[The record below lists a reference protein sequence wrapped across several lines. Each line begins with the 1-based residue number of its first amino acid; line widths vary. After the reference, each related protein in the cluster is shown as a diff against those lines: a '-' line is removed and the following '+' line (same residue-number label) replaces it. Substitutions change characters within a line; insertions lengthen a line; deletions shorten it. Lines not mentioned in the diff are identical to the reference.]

1 MSTHDPLT
9 GLADRAAFREG
20 LRAALQRARRPGT
33 QVALVLVNLDGFQ
46 TINDLHGQD
55 SGDRLLRA
63 IAQRLQQLVRAGE
76 LVARLGADEFG
87 IICEQVTAPAALA
100 ALAERLKAAVHAAV
114 DIGSDTVMVTASIGI
129 VAGSDADADA
139 DADAGAD
146 AHAHTQADDDLLR
159 FATAAMQSA
168 RAAGGDGW
176 QFFDPQVHQRA
187 LQRTDMAHGLSLA
200 LERNEMSP
208 RFQPIVEAGSGRII
222 GAELLLRWFPPQG
235 EVSPAEFI
243 PIAEAT
249 GAVVAIGAWVFR
261 QACLAERDWYQ
272 RWGEAAPYI
281 SVNVSVRQL
290 DDPGLVDSFA
300 AILRDTGADSH
311 RLLLEITESMLM
323 DDIDAKLRVLRDLS
337 AIGLRMAMDDFGTG
351 YSSLA
356 QLARLPVDVL
366 KIDRSFIRDIATSGE
381 SRAVVEAV
389 IGLGRALGL
398 KLVAEGVE
406 TAAQRLELCGYGCDF
421 IQGYYFYRPMPAA
434 DLVAAVAQQAEGGQ
448 TPAGG
453 LYFLLYVSQATT
465 PLSGA
470 TLEKLLSRTRVNNAE
485 AGITGC
491 LLYEDDHFMQILE
504 GERGKVLETFER
516 IRHNHLHSNVQVVM
530 QGPARRRV
538 FTHWSMLLVDSTAA
552 RRHGPDFSGWQPDPM
567 RFDAI
572 ARDARVCYAFITAC
586 VPDVKH

>member
-1 MSTHDPLT
+1 MSTLDALT

-20 LRAALQRARRPGT
+20 LRAALQRSQRAGA
-33 QVALVLVNLDGFQ
+33 QVALVLINLDGFQ

-55 SGDRLLRA
+55 SGDTLLRE
-63 IAQRLQQLVRAGE
+63 IARRLQQLARAGE
-76 LVARLGADEFG
+76 MVARLGADEFG
-87 IICEQVTAPAALA
+87 IVCEQVTAPAGLA
-100 ALAERLKAAVHAAV
+100 ALAERIRTAVHLPIAT
-114 DIGSDTVMVTASIGI
+114 GSETVVVTASIGI
-129 VAGSDADADA
+129 VADSDADAT
-139 DADAGAD
+139 
-146 AHAHTQADDDLLR
+146 HADDDLLR
-159 FATAAMQSA
+159 FATAAVQAA
-168 RAAGGDGW
+168 RSAGGDGW
-176 QFFDPQVHQRA
+176 QFFNPQMHQRA
-187 LQRTDMAHGLSLA
+187 LQRMDMAHGLQLA

-243 PIAEAT
+243 PIAEAS
-249 GAVVAIGAWVFR
+249 GAVIAIGAWVFQ
-261 QACLAERDWYQ
+261 QACLAERDWHR
-272 RWGEAAPYI
+272 RWGEAAPYV

-290 DDPGLVDSFA
+290 DDPGLADSFA
-300 AILRDTGADSH
+300 LILRDTGADPR

-323 DDIDAKLRVLRDLS
+323 DDIDAKLRVLGRLSDL
-337 AIGLRMAMDDFGTG
+337 GLRMAMDDFGTG

-366 KIDRSFIRDIATSGE
+366 KIDRSFIQDIATSGE

-406 TAAQRLELCGYGCDF
+406 TAAQQLELCGYGCDF
-421 IQGYYFYRPMPAA
+421 IQGYHFYRPMPAEA
-434 DLVAAVAQQAEGGQ
+434 LVAAMEQQAASGTQ
-448 TPAGG
+448 VPSGG
-453 LYFLLYVSQATT
+453 LYFLLYVSESVTS
-465 PLSGA
+465 LSA
-470 TLEKLLSRTRVNNAE
+470 PQLEQLLHRTRSNNAD

-491 LLYEDDHFMQILE
+491 LLYEDEHFMQILE
-504 GERGKVLETFER
+504 GERGKVLETFAR
-516 IRHNHLHSNVQVVM
+516 IRASNLHTRVHVVM
-530 QGPARRRV
+530 EGPARRRV
-538 FTHWSMLLVDSTAA
+538 FIHWSMLLVDSTAA
-552 RRHGPDFSGWQPDPM
+552 RRHGPDFSAWQPDPM